1 MAKMRKNSFSSS
13 YSSYSGQDL
22 RVIVNGHQIG
32 SITSLRYN
40 IEREKSGNYVVGNV
54 DPISFARGRRSLKGE
69 ITGLVLD
76 VDFLKEKAF
85 DGEIAL
91 LDNDETWLQK
101 VPVVKTGQKAVT
113 KQVQTLVKKY
123 PNLKKPDPILSKWEY
138 FMKNFVWDQN
148 LINFDVSV
156 DEAIENCL
164 DTMVTSTLETIA
176 TTILSGGVFGVPA
189 IVELLQDVVVDCLIG
204 LVVQIDFEQIGINF
218 LSYINSDIYESYLFS
233 ANAMLKNYELKANE
247 MVAVQKTTTL
257 LEDYEYTDY
266 EYKTKKDIAYDVNNL
281 SNNYRAAT
289 VEYVDQ
295 ILPFDIV
302 IIGVNEYGQSAQMRL
317 YGCELL
323 GESKSLKVDQLQATY
338 TIPFVF
344 RAILPWRSFELEE
357 SKALPKPETK
367 TTKPEEMHTVPVEG
381 MGSPIPSGPTI
392 NIGQK
397 TFTPEEIEE
406 AFNPPVKEE
415 PVSNDDLTG
424 GNDGIEN
431 TDSDNDGL
439 ADVEEEGLGTDPNNP
454 DTDGDGIFDY
464 AETQIG
470 TNPLDP
476 DSDGDGLNDFVE
488 NQQTLTDPN
497 NPDSDGDKLNDWVE
511 VTNGTDPLNSD
522 TDGDGISD
530 YEEINIT
537 KTLPTNPDSDGDG
550 INDGQEIKIG
560 TDPKVVDTDG
570 DGYSD
575 KEEMDAGYDPLD
587 PNNNPGNGDDLTGG
601 DENPGEY
608 GNDEDGDGLTF
619 EQEVNI
625 FNTDPNLIDTDGDQ
639 LTDGQEVARG
649 TDPNNPDTD
658 GDGYNDA
665 DEIIEGSDPLDPQS
679 NIGNNNNGD
688 GDLTG
693 GDDNPGAYGP

>member
-40 IEREKSGNYVVGNV
+40 VEREKSGNYVVGSV

-69 ITGLVLD
+69 LTGLVLD
-76 VDFLKEKAF
+76 VDFLKERAF
-85 DGEIAL
+85 DGEVAL

-101 VPVVKTGQKAVT
+101 VPVKKTGQKAIT
-113 KQVQTLVKKY
+113 KQVQSLVKKY
-123 PNLKKPDPILSKWEY
+123 PNLKKPDPILNKWQY
-138 FMKNFVWDQN
+138 FMKNLVWDQG
-148 LINFDVSV
+148 LINFNVSV
-156 DEAIENCL
+156 DSAIENCIE
-164 DTMVTSTLETIA
+164 TVITGSLEAIA
-176 TTILSGGVFGVPA
+176 ETILSGGVFGVPA
-189 IVELLQDVVVDCLIG
+189 IIDLLQDVIVDCLIG
-204 LVVQIDFEQIGINF
+204 FVVEIDYEQIAINF
-218 LSYINSDIYESYLFS
+218 LSYINSDIYESYVFT
-233 ANAMLKNYELKANE
+233 ANAILENYELKANE
-247 MVAVQKTTTL
+247 MVAVKKTTTL

-281 SNNYRAAT
+281 TNNYRAAT

-302 IIGVNEYGQSAQMRL
+302 IVGVNEYGQSAQMRL

-367 TTKPEEMHTVPVEG
+367 KINAPEEMHTVPREG
-381 MGSPIPSGPTI
+381 MGSLEPANRS
-392 NIGQK
+392 QK

-406 AFNPPVKEE
+406 AFNPKPEE
-415 PVSNDDLTG
+415 NLVDEEDLTG
-424 GNDGIEN
+424 GNDGVEN
-431 TDSDNDGL
+431 ADSDNDGL
-439 ADVEEEGLGTDPNNP
+439 IDVEEEEIGTDPTNP
-454 DTDGDGIFDY
+454 DSDGDGIPDG
-464 AETQIG
+464 AELQIG
-470 TNPLDP
+470 TDPLKMDT
-476 DSDGDGLNDFVE
+476 DEDGLNDFVE
-488 NQQTLTDPN
+488 NQETFTDPT
-497 NPDSDGDKLNDWVE
+497 NPDTDGDKINDSIE
-511 VTNGTDPLNSD
+511 VKSGTNPLSSD
-522 TDGDGISD
+522 TDGDGIGD
-530 YEEINIT
+530 FEEINIT

-550 INDGQEIKIG
+550 LLDGQEITIG
-560 TDPKVVDTDG
+560 TDPKVIDTDG
-570 DGYSD
+570 DGYTD
-575 KEEMDAGYDPLD
+575 KEEMDSGHDPLD
-587 PNNNPGNGDDLTGG
+587 PNNNADNGDDLTGG
-601 DENPGEY
+601 DDNPGEY
-608 GNDEDGDGLTF
+608 GSDEDGDGLTF